1 MDAVPF
7 RSLLYRYFF
16 YGWLFRG
23 AGRGNVLERAA
34 SLRHNRQQA
43 RWLPLYLR
51 RMLVVGALLLSVA
64 TFSELVLGWPLASA
78 WFYVA
83 TVMAVPYD
91 VVTGVLG
98 VLHASAA
105 GLSGARPNARG
116 SHAAHA

>member
-1 MDAVPF
+1 MDALPF

-16 YGWLFRG
+16 YGWLFRD

-64 TFSELVLGWPLASA
+64 AISEIALGWPLASA

-83 TVMAVPYD
+83 SVMTVPYD
-91 VVTGVLG
+91 VVTGVCW
-98 VLHASAA
+98 VFFVHRA
-105 GLSGARPNARG
+105 PD
-116 SHAAHA
+116 